1 MTKTFKK
8 ITALAMAAVTAGAI
22 SASAYAEAINDFY
35 FNIYGHGQYRY
46 SDPVTKGSSD
56 NHAAVNGEDGF
67 VSETAFMYLS
77 VHNYHGNPN
86 DPDNPGYPGS
96 AVTDTIKI
104 TKVDYYTLP
113 YTAAT
118 AKAKN
123 YCLKGQIGY
132 YDAELSGTWAP

>member
-1 MTKTFKK
+1 MTKTFKR
-8 ITALAMAAVTAGAI
+8 ITALAVAAVTAGAI
-22 SASAYAEAINDFY
+22 SAAAFAAGTNDFK
-35 FNIYGHGQYRY
+35 FNIYGHGQFKY

-56 NHAAVNGEDGF
+56 NHAAVNCENGII
-67 VSETAFMYLS
+67 SETAFMYLS

-96 AVTDTIKI
+96 AVTDTIMV
-104 TKVDYYTLP
+104 TEVDYYMLP

-132 YDAELSGTWAP
+132 YDAVLNGTWAP